1 MAEQVRVFQNLVDQA
16 VAVTATD
23 VVLHTT
29 SSTQRAVLRDL
40 DCINL
45 GPGAT
50 LDLDGR
56 TMNTGTSLG
65 KLERTKS
72 LIMGPSS
79 TLKLKFPAKD
89 SIGFLGMFFFNG
101 TGSNNEGIN
110 LVTDANVINEPVIS
124 SLGSLSVP
132 RSSGF
137 VHKPLVTDDP
147 YFFAM
152 NAGVIYKHDINGDVV
167 SQQSTGSSGIHQ
179 MGSDGTYIY
188 YIKSA
193 TVLGRMAIADL
204 TTSDVTTTGISMA
217 IPGDNQGS
225 YVIYYNGK
233 VYSKLNGGSTAVT
246 ITTLAT
252 SVVTSKTDGNLAVG
266 SYSDGATLVT
276 NRAGV
281 PFIVEQ
287 GTTHTS
293 VWNMNTDAV
302 IRVSGGAGS
311 TEYGNGGAEIQ
322 AGIALIVGEETD
334 RVTIVDTNFPV
345 PTVTVYKYPDNP
357 YQLNNVNG
365 SFGNRYAL
373 AGGLVPIEPRKFSA
387 YVAGIDITED

>member
-1 MAEQVRVFQNLVDQA
+1 MAEQVKVFKNLVDQT

-45 GPGAT
+45 GSDVK

-56 TMNTGTSLG
+56 TMNTGTSSG
-65 KLERTKS
+65 NLERTKS

-79 TLKLKFPAKD
+79 TLKLKFPAKE
-89 SIGFLGMFFFNG
+89 SVGFLGMFFFNG
-101 TGSNNEGIN
+101 TSAINEGIN
-110 LVTDANVINEPVIS
+110 LVTDATIITEPVIT
-124 SLGSLSVP
+124 SLSGSSIT

-137 VHKPLVTDDP
+137 VHKPLVTDTP
-147 YFFAM
+147 YFFTL
-152 NAGVIYKHDINGDVV
+152 NTGVVYKHSITGAVV
-167 SQQSTGSSGIHQ
+167 AQQSIGTTAHQ
-179 MGSDGTYIY
+179 MGNDGTYIY

-193 TVLGRMAIADL
+193 TIYGKMAIADL
-204 TTSDVTTTGISMA
+204 TYTEVTVSGASMS

-225 YVIYYNGK
+225 YVIYYDGK
-233 VYSKLNGGSTAVT
+233 VYSKLNGGHT
-246 ITTLAT
+246 IVSILTLAT
-252 SVVTSKTDGNLAVG
+252 GVVTQKTDANFNVG

-276 NRAGV
+276 NEAGV

-293 VWNMNTDAV
+293 VWNINTDVVTRIA
-302 IRVSGGAGS
+302 GGAGS
-311 TEYGNGGAEIQ
+311 TEYGNGGAEIKP
-322 AGIALIVGEETD
+322 GVALIVGEETD
-334 RVTIVDTNFPV
+334 RVTIIDTNFPV
-345 PTVTVYKYPDNP
+345 PAVTVYKYPNNP
-357 YQLNNVNG
+357 YQLNNVLG
-365 SFGNRYAL
+365 SFGNRFAL

>member
-1 MAEQVRVFQNLVDQA
+1 MAEQVKVFTNVVDQA

-45 GPGAT
+45 GSDVK

-56 TMNTGTSLG
+56 TMNTGTASG
-65 KLERTKS
+65 NLERTKS

-79 TLKLKFPAKD
+79 TLKLKFPAKE

-110 LVTDANVINEPVIS
+110 LVTDATIINEPVIT
-124 SLGSLSVP
+124 SLSGSSIA

-137 VHKPLVTDDP
+137 VYKPLVTDTP

-152 NAGVIYKHDINGDVV
+152 NSGVIYKHDISGTVV
-167 SQQSTGSSGIHQ
+167 SQQSTGTNAHQ
-179 MGSDGTYIY
+179 MGNDGTYIY

-193 TVLGRMAIADL
+193 TLLGRMAIADL
-204 TTSDVTTTGISMA
+204 TTSDVTTTGVSMA

-246 ITTLAT
+246 MTTLAT
-252 SVVTSKTDGNLAVG
+252 SVVTSKTDANFNVG

-276 NRAGV
+276 NEAGV

-293 VWNMNTDAV
+293 VWNMNTDVV
-302 IRVSGGAGS
+302 IRITGGAGS

-322 AGIALIVGEETD
+322 KGIALIVGEETD
-334 RVTIVDTNFPV
+334 RVTIVNTNFPV
-345 PTVTVYKYPDNP
+345 PAVTVYKYPDNP

>member
-1 MAEQVRVFQNLVDQA
+1 MAEQVKDFKNLVDQA

-45 GPGAT
+45 GSDVK

-56 TMNTGTSLG
+56 TMNTGTSSG
-65 KLERTKS
+65 NLERTKS

-79 TLKLKFPAKD
+79 TLKLKFPAKE

-110 LVTDANVINEPVIS
+110 LVTDATIINEPVIT
-124 SLGSLSVP
+124 SLSGSSIA

-137 VHKPLVTDDP
+137 VYKPLVTDTP

-152 NAGVIYKHDINGDVV
+152 NSGVIYKHDISGTVV
-167 SQQSTGSSGIHQ
+167 SQQSTGTNAHQ
-179 MGSDGTYIY
+179 MGNDGTYIY

-193 TVLGRMAIADL
+193 TLLGRMAIADL
-204 TTSDVTTTGISMA
+204 TTSDVTTTGVSMA

-233 VYSKLNGGSTAVT
+233 VYSKINGGSTVVT
-246 ITTLAT
+246 MTTLAT
-252 SVVTSKTDGNLAVG
+252 SVVTSKTDANFNVG

-276 NRAGV
+276 NEAGV

-293 VWNMNTDAV
+293 VWNMNTDVV
-302 IRVSGGAGS
+302 IRITGGAGS

-322 AGIALIVGEETD
+322 KGIAIIVGEEFD
-334 RVTIVDTNFPV
+334 RVTIVNTNFPV
-345 PTVTVYKYPDNP
+345 PAVTVYKYPDNP

>member
-1 MAEQVRVFQNLVDQA
+1 MAEQVKVFKNVVDQA

-45 GPGAT
+45 GSDVK

-56 TMNTGTSLG
+56 TMNTGTASG
-65 KLERTKS
+65 NLERTKS

-79 TLKLKFPAKD
+79 TLKLKFPAKE

-110 LVTDANVINEPVIS
+110 LVTDATIINEPVIT
-124 SLGSLSVP
+124 SLSGSSIT

-152 NAGVIYKHDINGDVV
+152 NLGVIYKHDISGTVV
-167 SQQSTGSSGIHQ
+167 SQQSIGTNVHQ
-179 MGSDGTYIY
+179 MGNDGTYIY

-193 TVLGRMAIADL
+193 TLLGRMAIADL
-204 TTSDVTTTGISMA
+204 TTSDVTTTGVSMA

-246 ITTLAT
+246 MTTLAT
-252 SVVTSKTDGNLAVG
+252 SVVTSKTDANFNVG

-276 NRAGV
+276 NEAGV

-293 VWNMNTDAV
+293 VWNMNTDVV
-302 IRVSGGAGS
+302 IRIAGGAGS

-322 AGIALIVGEETD
+322 KGIAIIVGEEFD
-334 RVTIVDTNFPV
+334 RVTIVNTNFPV
-345 PTVTVYKYPDNP
+345 PAVTVYKYPDNP